1 MRSPTRLRTL
11 PATRRR
17 RASRRR
23 LARSAGPAPGLAPRA
38 PRSSAS
44 SSRTATSSKTALQR
58 PLSPQLRGRRL
69 TSWYRSTTDSPAV
82 PRFTASQ
89 ARVTHG
95 SPHEPPPHTTHV
107 RRGEHRESR
116 YCCVRTSYQRARG
129 ALPIEYAA
137 RTGPRRLA
145 STARGAQHLQSQHRP
160 SPPVTAPL
168 RAKPRGERAYN
179 ADDID
184 TCVKASRSS
193 HLPSKRRD
201 ARSLH
206 PAMHHRMASQANH
219 SSALTVSRET

>member
-69 TSWYRSTTDSPAV
+69 ASWYRSTTDSPAA

-95 SPHEPPPHTTHV
+95 SPHDPPPHPTHL
-107 RRGEHRESR
+107 RRGEPRESR
-116 YCCVRTSYQRARG
+116 HCCVRTSYQCARGGLPPCARSSDRARRTAEHG
-129 ALPIEYAA
+129 SRHPASAIRARLLP
-137 RTGPRRLA
+137 PL
-145 STARGAQHLQSQHRP
+145 
-160 SPPVTAPL
+160 TAPL
-168 RAKPRGERAYN
+168 RAKPRGEHAYN

-184 TCVKASRSS
+184 NCVKASPSS
-193 HLPSKRRD
+193 RLSSRRRD
-201 ARSLH
+201 APSLH
-206 PAMHHRMASQANH
+206 PGHASQPRHPKRITRRAH
-219 SSALTVSRET
+219 RFT